1 MRLEGKRALI
11 TGAAAGLGRAIAE
24 RFAEEG
30 ARILL
35 LDLNAATLGD
45 AAGAI
50 EAAGGTVLARAA
62 SVTDDE
68 AIAAAVA
75 DAVDAWGGL
84 DILVN
89 NAGIAQRPAP
99 AMSADPDEID
109 RIFAVNVRGIFHV
122 TRHTLPHLRAAKG
135 SIVNL
140 ASNAALRPRP
150 GMAWYNASKAAVMN
164 LTQTMAAEYA
174 PHVRV
179 NAIAPSLAE
188 TPMKDFIMG
197 ERAKE
202 GVPAVIASIP
212 LGRLCTGADIAA
224 AAAYLVS
231 EDAAFVTGVILP
243 VDGGRM
249 VG

>member
-11 TGAAAGLGRAIAE
+11 TGAAKGLGLAIAL
-24 RFAEEG
+24 RFLREG
-30 ARILL
+30 ARVMLVDIDGNALGTA
-35 LDLNAATLGD
+35 LDGAQ
-45 AAGAI
+45 AG
-50 EAAGGTVLARAA
+50 EAALSHVA

-68 AIAAAVA
+68 AVSEAVAAAMA
-75 DAVDAWGGL
+75 AWGGL

-89 NAGIAQRPAP
+89 NAGIAQRPAA
-99 AMSADPDEID
+99 AMKADPEEID
-109 RIFAVNVRGIFHV
+109 RIFAVNVRGLFHV
-122 TRHTLPHLRAAKG
+122 TRHALPALREAKG
-135 SIVNL
+135 SIINL

-179 NAIAPSLAE
+179 NAIAPSLAD
-188 TPMKDFIMG
+188 TPMKDFIVG
-197 ERAKE
+197 DNAAQAL
-202 GVPAVIASIP
+202 PAVLASIP
-212 LGRLCTGADIAA
+212 MGRLCEGDDIASA
-224 AAAYLVS
+224 ATYLAS
-231 EDAAFVTGVILP
+231 DDASFVTGVILP

>member
-1 MRLEGKRALI
+1 V
-11 TGAAAGLGRAIAE
+11 LGHC
-24 RFAEEG
+24 
-30 ARILL
+30 
-35 LDLNAATLGD
+35 
-45 AAGAI
+45 
-50 EAAGGTVLARAA
+50 A
-62 SVTDDE
+62 SVTDDA
-68 AIAAAVA
+68 AIASAVA
-75 DAVDAWGGL
+75 DAVEAWGGL

-99 AMSADPDEID
+99 AMSAEPDEID
-109 RIFAVNVRGIFHV
+109 HIFAVNLRGIFHV
-122 TRHTLPHLRAAKG
+122 TRHALAALREAEG
-135 SIVNL
+135 SIINL

-164 LTQTMAAEYA
+164 LTQTLAAEYA
-174 PHVRV
+174 PYVRV

-197 ERAKE
+197 ERAAE
-202 GVPAVIASIP
+202 GVPAVLSSIP
-212 LGRLCTGADIAA
+212 MGRLCTGADVAA
-224 AAAYLVS
+224 AATYLAS